1 MLAREKKMEEDKV
14 KKKIEHEIGENLDD
28 VSVDEL
34 NFRIEL
40 LENEIIRLQGSIEQK
55 RQSQLKAEAMF
66 KF

>member
-1 MLAREKKMEEDKV
+1 MEEDEV
-14 KKKIEHEIGENLDD
+14 KKKIEHEIGENLGD

-40 LENEIIRLQGSIEQK
+40 LENEIIRLQGSIKQK
-55 RQSQLKAEAMF
+55 QQSHSKAEAMF

>member
-1 MLAREKKMEEDKV
+1 MEEDEV

-34 NFRIEL
+34 NLRIGL
-40 LENEIIRLQGSIEQK
+40 LENEIIRLQGSIKQK